1 MKGRKRMIQLL
12 TEQYDRWEK
21 EEQDNIDCRAGMRGS
36 SGDLTMVSFD
46 TLFNEVA
53 WRLMVMRDV
62 EILEK
67 LKKLKV
73 AGEVFNQM
81 VGSLYSNIKA
91 DEIND
96 LVNDLEENYGI
107 DVKISQIMPG
117 RADFSYVDRLIEK
130 YGNER

>member
-1 MKGRKRMIQLL
+1 MIQLL

>member
-1 MKGRKRMIQLL
+1 MIQLL

-21 EEQDNIDCRAGMRGS
+21 EEQRNVDKDAGMRGPN
-36 SGDLTMVSFD
+36 GDLTKYSFD

-67 LKKLKV
+67 LKKLKQE
-73 AGEVFNQM
+73 GEVFNQM

-91 DEIND
+91 DEINEIIYD
-96 LVNDLEENYGI
+96 RKENYGI
-107 DVKISQIMPG
+107 DIDIYQWMPG
-117 RADFSYVDRLIEK
+117 RADFSHIDRLIEQ
-130 YGNER
+130 YDR

>member
-1 MKGRKRMIQLL
+1 MIQLL

-21 EEQDNIDCRAGMRGS
+21 EEQENIDCGAGMRGS

-53 WRLMVMRDV
+53 WRLMVMKDV

-107 DVKISQIMPG
+107 DVKISQIIPG

-130 YGNER
+130 YGR